1 VTGIC
6 IGSRFDDVGASWL
19 NMLDIEFKIAFM
31 LILMDK
37 ELRTPFGTFDTIDE
51 SDFQPTLSEAVFE
64 KLNFLQL

>member
-1 VTGIC
+1 
-6 IGSRFDDVGASWL
+6 
-19 NMLDIEFKIAFM
+19 MLDIEFKIAFM